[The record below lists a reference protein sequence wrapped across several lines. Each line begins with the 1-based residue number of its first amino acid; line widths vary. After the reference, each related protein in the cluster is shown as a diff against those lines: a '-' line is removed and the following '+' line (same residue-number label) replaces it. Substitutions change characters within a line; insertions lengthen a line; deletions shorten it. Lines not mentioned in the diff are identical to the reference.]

1 MAYARVFLLEIS
13 MTNII
18 EYRFKNKLY
27 KLKKE
32 KVLEI
37 LAALEN
43 NNEFYADD
51 SEIVFYLKKY
61 NLISEYFLSSI
72 NEK

>member
-1 MAYARVFLLEIS
+1 